1 MCGMPIVR
9 LTATVRVSP
18 RAIRAAHDQFR
29 LLSFTG
35 GEHSVLQLPLSVSNQ
50 QIQFACLCDVNGV
63 HDDNEGVV
71 LSVDELG
78 ELKC

>member
-1 MCGMPIVR
+1 
-9 LTATVRVSP
+9 
-18 RAIRAAHDQFR
+18 
-29 LLSFTG
+29 
-35 GEHSVLQLPLSVSNQ
+35 LSVSNQ